1 MASANRADWS
11 MVVGKG
17 DHVMVR
23 LGEGPRDAFVTEVLG
38 GQEEGPDD
46 ERSLLLKHAYLLPT
60 PPPSVDVEDERAPPN
75 LARKRSRG
83 VLRLESLP
91 TVFNLACVLQEEGE
105 VEAARE
111 LLTAIVHMYPSYVAA
126 YLKLAVLAQVGGRV
140 VLTASS
146 LAECFTHCMTGSMTC
161 VGAPPPFH
169 RSLSCPGRWM
179 ATWTGRTDS
188 STWPRRSSP
197 TTATSPPSQV
207 CGCGCVA

>member
-38 GQEEGPDD
+38 GQEEGADD

-60 PPPSVDVEDERAPPN
+60 PPPGVDVEDERAPPN

-105 VEAARE
+105 GEAARE
-111 LLTAIVHMYPSYVAA
+111 LLAAIVHMYPSYVAA
-126 YLKLAVLAQVGGRV
+126 YLKLAVLAQVG
-140 VLTASS
+140 
-146 LAECFTHCMTGSMTC
+146 EW
-161 VGAPPPFH
+161 VGA
-169 RSLSCPGRWM
+169 W
-179 ATWTGRTDS
+179 
-188 STWPRRSSP
+188 
-197 TTATSPPSQV
+197 
-207 CGCGCVA
+207 